1 MAGEQQGRA
10 ESIAVFLL
18 TSRDSVSTST
28 CALTMRLDSTI
39 LDKEPLFLSDGIHEC
54 LVGSLHVSQHLS
66 FQSWGQEVSRKEWR
80 VCGWLF
86 FLFVCFAALLVS
98 THTMAP
104 HGQIVPSCA
113 LPMRQWGC
121 QDKRGWLAGWHS
133 HWMEAVVTTGSECPR
148 HSQCGPKESL

>member
-10 ESIAVFLL
+10 ESIAVFLS

-86 FLFVCFAALLVS
+86 FFVCLFCCSFGLNTHHGPTWPDS
-98 THTMAP
+98 TILCFTNEAMGLP
-104 HGQIVPSCA
+104 GQT
-113 LPMRQWGC
+113 
-121 QDKRGWLAGWHS
+121 WLAGWLAFPLDGGCCNNRFR
-133 HWMEAVVTTGSECPR
+133 M
-148 HSQCGPKESL
+148 SQALTVWP